1 VTVQAGSAADEA
13 GIKEGDV
20 ITNLGSDSVDG
31 PESLAALIAGHQPGD
46 KVTVKFERDGKSQT
60 VDVTLGAHDQSNS

>member
-1 VTVQAGSAADEA
+1 MSVQAGSAADEA

-20 ITNLGSDSVDG
+20 ITELDADSVDG
-31 PESLAALIAGHQPGD
+31 PEDLAAVIAGHQPGD

-60 VDVTLGAHDQSNS
+60 LDVTLGAHDETNS